1 MSTAAPPADARPDP
15 VRIAV
20 LGCADIARRRM
31 LPAFAASPDVEITA
45 VAGRSAE
52 RAKELAERFGCRAMT
67 GYETA
72 LADDEVRAVYVPLP
86 AALHAT
92 WVERALLAG
101 KHVLAEKPLS
111 LSLPESRT
119 LTRLAAERGLALME
133 NVMFVHHAQHDA
145 VRGLLS
151 DGAIGELRALQA
163 AFTVPRLDAD
173 DIRYR
178 PELGGGALTDTGV
191 YPVRA
196 ALHLLGPDLEV
207 AGAHLARGAGFA
219 VDTAGAALLRD
230 ERGVG
235 AQLTFGLDHAYR
247 NTYELW
253 GSTGRITVDRAF
265 TPPADHRPVIRLEN
279 RDGVREVALA
289 PDDQVANTVAAFVTA
304 VRTQAPPDDTILHQA
319 RLLDEIRGHAN
330 PREGTER

>member
-1 MSTAAPPADARPDP
+1 MSAAARPAP

-45 VAGRSAE
+45 VAGRDADQ
-52 RAKELAERFGCRAMT
+52 AKELAERFGCRAMT

-72 LADDEVRAVYVPLP
+72 LSDEEVRAVYVPLP

-111 LSLPESRT
+111 LSLPESLR
-119 LTRLAAERGLALME
+119 LTRLARERGLALME

-145 VRGLLS
+145 VRGLLAE
-151 DGAIGELRALQA
+151 GAIGELRAFQA
-163 AFTVPRLDAD
+163 SFTVPRLADD

-207 AGAHLARGAGFA
+207 AGAHLAHGPGFT

-230 ERGVG
+230 DRGTS

-247 NTYELW
+247 NTYELC
-253 GSTGRITVDRAF
+253 GSTGRMTVDRAF
-265 TPPADHRPVIRLEN
+265 TPPSDHRPVIRLEN
-279 RDGVREVALA
+279 RDGVREVVLA
-289 PDDQVANTVAAFVTA
+289 PDDQVANSVAAFVAA
-304 VRTQAPPDDTILHQA
+304 VRTQAPPDDAIVRQA
-319 RLLDEIRGHAN
+319 ALLDDIRAHAA
-330 PREGTER
+330 PREETRR